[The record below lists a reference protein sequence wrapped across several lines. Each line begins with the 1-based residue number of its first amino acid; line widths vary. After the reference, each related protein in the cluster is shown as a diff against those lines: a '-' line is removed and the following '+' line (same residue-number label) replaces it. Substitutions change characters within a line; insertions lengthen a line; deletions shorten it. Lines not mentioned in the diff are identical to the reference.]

1 VPSGGVDAQ
10 RVRANVREHHLLER
24 GVPRLQARLDGR
36 TERNGLVGIQ
46 LRRRKSAEH
55 AGDRAAHD
63 RHARGAAD
71 QNDFLELVDIDVAIA
86 QRPNDRISEPGE
98 EAQAQALELIR
109 GHGVFEVPVIPGN
122 DHCRPFRGAQLPPRP
137 LCLLAQQLVQ
147 HGVLLAR
154 REAP

>member
-1 VPSGGVDAQ
+1 MAAPSAT
-10 RVRANVREHHLLER
+10 ASS
-24 GVPRLQARLDGR
+24 
-36 TERNGLVGIQ
+36 GLAPSKEI
-46 LRRRKSAEH
+46 AEH

-98 EAQAQALELIR
+98 EAQAQALELIASR
-109 GHGVFEVPVIPGN
+109 RVRSAGHPGN

-154 REAP
+154 REAHEPPNLPSMSLISTSLKSSPPR